1 MKIEQLICNLVID
14 KLFFPVLKSEINC
27 ASDGSVETTKT
38 SLPCFPA
45 VDQLVSWISRVNSV
59 SLGILLSCIPR
70 KFRQQG
76 PTGSSKY
83 GTTRKN
89 THRYYTTKRL
99 IRYI

>member
-14 KLFFPVLKSEINC
+14 RLFFPVLKSEINC

-38 SLPCFPA
+38 SLACFPA
-45 VDQLVSWISRVNSV
+45 VDQLVSWISRTNSV
-59 SLGILLSCIPR
+59 PLGILLSCIPR
-70 KFRQQG
+70 TFRQHG

-83 GTTRKN
+83 GTTKN
-89 THRYYTTKRL
+89 THLYYTTKRL